1 MRSRR
6 EFLVLSALGVAG
18 CTVRR
23 GTPLPGGSR
32 LLHVGTY
39 TNDGRSQG
47 IYAVRMNEATGELTL
62 AGVTAQATNP
72 SFLVP
77 SRDGRFVYAVNETT
91 EYEGEKSGAVSGF
104 ARGATGELAL
114 VARQP
119 SRGGAPCYISL
130 DRGERY
136 ALVANYV
143 GGSVA
148 VFPLDGR
155 GGLGP
160 ASAFVQHEGRGP
172 NAQRQ
177 EGPHAHSIMVD
188 ATNQWALAAD
198 LGLDR
203 IFIYRFDQT
212 SGTLIRAG
220 EGVLA
225 PGAGPRHFVFN
236 QEQTKVY
243 VVNEL
248 NSTLTVFSWDVSRGT
263 LGELQTVTTLPE
275 PFSGQNSPADIH
287 LHPSGRF
294 LYMSNR
300 GQNSIVAYT
309 VGAGGLLAPLQT
321 ISTGGNWPR
330 NFAID
335 PSGRFLFV
343 ANQRSD
349 SIVGFTID
357 ASTGRLKR
365 TGEPLSIPLP
375 VCLRFAPSSA

>member
-1 MRSRR
+1 MKSRR
-6 EFLVLSALGVAG
+6 EFLVLSALGAAA
-18 CTVRR
+18 CTMRR
-23 GTPLPGGSR
+23 TSPKPGGSR

-47 IYAVRMNEATGELTL
+47 IYAVRMDEATGALTL
-62 AGVTAQATNP
+62 DGVTAQAENP

-91 EYEGEKSGAVSGF
+91 EYQGEKSGAVSGF
-104 ARGATGELAL
+104 ARQATGQLAL
-114 VARQP
+114 VSRQP
-119 SRGGAPCYISL
+119 SRGGAPCYMSL

-148 VFPLDGR
+148 VFPLRGDG
-155 GGLGP
+155 GVGP

-177 EGPHAHSIMVD
+177 ESPHAHSIMVD

-198 LGLDR
+198 LGIDR
-203 IFIYRFDQT
+203 IVVYRFDQT
-212 SGTLIRAG
+212 KGTLERAG

-236 QEQTKVY
+236 QDQTKVY

-248 NSTLTVFSWDVSRGT
+248 NSTLTVFSWDATRGT

-275 PFSGQNSPADIH
+275 AFSGSNSPADIH
-287 LHPSGRF
+287 FHPSGRF
-294 LYMSNR
+294 LYMTNR
-300 GQNSIVAYT
+300 GQNSVVSYT
-309 VGAGGLLAPLQT
+309 VGTAGLLTPLQT

-330 NFAID
+330 NFVID
-335 PSGRFLFV
+335 PTGRFLYV

-349 SIVGFTID
+349 SIVGFSID
-357 ASTGRLKR
+357 ASSGRLKR
-365 TGEPLSIPLP
+365 TGEPLTVPLP
-375 VCLRFAPSSA
+375 VCLRFAPSSS